1 MKNYYEILEVSENAS
16 KEIIEK
22 AYRVLSKKYHP
33 DLQEES
39 KKEKSKIKMQEINEA
54 YEVLK
59 DSLKREE
66 YDNKLKEERNFETK
80 KREQEILEAQRNE
93 FERYKE
99 SISKEKSDFSKVDD
113 YEEEKNKKI
122 KRQQQEFQRQEYEM
136 QEEQEKIKNEYRQ
149 QYQDAYEDYLRSLG
163 YKIKYKW
170 TWKKTKELLISIAIM
185 AIIAIAVWY
194 FPPTH
199 KFLIEFYNSNKIVH
213 IFVDLIINFLDILKN
228 IFIEFFSNLKIK

>member
-39 KKEKSKIKMQEINEA
+39 KKEESKYKMQEINEA

-59 DSLKREE
+59 DSVKRNI
-66 YDNKLKEERNFETK
+66 YDNKLEEERNFVKK
-80 KREQEILEAQRNE
+80 KREQEIIEEQRNE
-93 FERYKE
+93 FEKYKRKM
-99 SISKEKSDFSKVDD
+99 SIERRDFSEVNE
-113 YEEEKNKKI
+113 YEESKKNENI
-122 KRQQQEFQRQEYEM
+122 KRQEYKNVYKDAYQEACQ
-136 QEEQEKIKNEYRQ
+136 N
-149 QYQDAYEDYLRSLG
+149 AYEDYLRSLG

-170 TWKKTKELLISIAIM
+170 TWQGTKELFISILIM
-185 AIIAIAVWY
+185 AIIAVGIWC

-199 KFLIEFYNSNKIVH
+199 NFLVEFYNSNQVVQILVS
-213 IFVDLIINFLDILKN
+213 LITNLIDIIKN
-228 IFIEFFSNLKIK
+228 IFTNFFSNFKIK